1 MPSVTGL
8 VTTASLNTKPKEIE
22 NKIPETRGFITTPE
36 FKRLTKINFKAETK
50 QEIKGLIG
58 KVKQTL
64 LLI

>member
-50 QEIKGLIG
+50 QEMKGLIG

-64 LLI
+64 FLI

>member
-8 VTTASLNTKPKEIE
+8 VTTASLNKKAKEIE

>member
-8 VTTASLNTKPKEIE
+8 VTTASLNKKAKEIE

-36 FKRLTKINFKAETK
+36 FKRLTKIHFIA
-50 QEIKGLIG
+50 EIKREAKGLQAKI
-58 KVKQTL
+58 KQIL

>member
-8 VTTASLNTKPKEIE
+8 VTTASLNKKAKEIE

-50 QEIKGLIG
+50 QEMKGLIG

-64 LLI
+64 FLI

>member
-36 FKRLTKINFKAETK
+36 FKRLTKINFKAEAK